1 MRIRF
6 LVGVVAVL
14 CLALTGCGGGPSAGA
29 GAAGS
34 APEQRMLTVLAASS
48 LTDSF
53 DALGRKFEIDNPG
66 VVVRFNYAGSADL
79 AQQIVNG
86 APADVFAAASEVT
99 MKTVTDAGLAA
110 DTPTVFAT
118 NVLQIATARGN
129 PKHIASFADL
139 ARPGLAVVV
148 AGPQVPCGAA
158 TKKVERATGV
168 KLTPVSEESDVRS
181 TLGKVMGGD
190 ADAAVVYVTDVV
202 AANGKVQGIAFPEAA
217 QAVTDYPITVVKNA
231 PQAELAAKFKQLVT
245 GEFGQK
251 TLHAARFGTK

>member
-1 MRIRF
+1 MRIRC
-6 LVGVVAVL
+6 LVGAVAVL
-14 CLALTGCGGGPSAGA
+14 CLALAGCGGPSAGT
-29 GAAGS
+29 GVDGS
-34 APEQRMLTVLAASS
+34 GPPAPRTLTVLAAAS
-48 LTDSF
+48 LTESF
-53 DALGRKFEIDNPG
+53 DALGRRFEIDNPG
-66 VVVRFNYAGSADL
+66 VTVRFNYAGSADL

-110 DTPTVFAT
+110 DRPTVFAT

-129 PKHIASFADL
+129 PKHIVSFADL

-158 TKKVERATGV
+158 TQKVERATGV

-181 TLGKVMGGD
+181 ALGKVMSGD
-190 ADAAVVYVTDVV
+190 ADAGVVYVTDV
-202 AANGKVQGIAFPEAA
+202 AAADGKVQGVAFPEADK
-217 QAVTDYPITVVKNA
+217 AVTAYPITVVKNA
-231 PQAELAAKFKQLVT
+231 PQAELAARFKQLVT

-251 TLHAARFGTK
+251 TLQAARFRTG